1 MALMPLTHSDELLP
15 EDDRIYDR
23 VYFHFVNKHPGQPKG
38 NFVSRMRDGD
48 RWGVFYRD
56 AQGNVEE
63 PPPGYVLD
71 TRREAQ
77 GLAGLLNVNERIFGR
92 APSEEDGT

>member
-1 MALMPLTHSDELLP
+1 MPVSHSDELLP
-15 EDDRIYDR
+15 EDDPIYAR
-23 VYFHFVNKHPGQPKG
+23 VYFHFVNKHPPQIKG
-38 NFVSRMRDGD
+38 NFVSRMPDGD

-77 GLAGLLNVNERIFGR
+77 GLAGLLNMNERIFGR
-92 APSEEDGT
+92 TPASDDNSA